1 MDNWSFGIDNDKLI
15 ELVLSGKKTA
25 TTSNY
30 DENEL
35 PVIGEES
42 IIHYDNEKDACIV
55 KTIDYKIMKFKDMT
69 EDLASLE
76 GEGDLSLDYWRKVH
90 YEFFK
95 SYNPDFNEDT
105 LVVFERFELVKNLVE
120 ERLKLGELIANKNLE
135 LFKEIKSIKE
145 INAGFNN
152 TLFNV
157 NDKYVIKVCTNEEL
171 EGTFEIEYNFYKSN
185 KNNKYIP
192 KLYKYDNTKKE
203 VNYIYEIIEKLDG
216 NTLYYYW
223 YKMNEN
229 DRENTIEKL
238 IRIIKEFH
246 LVKGKEYDWSNK
258 IKEDIKK
265 HVVACK
271 NIFNEKDYNMIIN
284 SFEKYDK
291 YLSNNKFSLIHN
303 DLHFDN
309 IIYDN
314 GELRIIDFN
323 DSIDAPI
330 DFEFR
335 QLYMCQEKPWKWAN
349 IEMDPYQKP
358 KDYINIWKYI
368 KKYYKELNDIDY
380 LEQRMIIYRIWN
392 DAELLE
398 KYKSKELI
406 DGIINNSIK
415 LYK

>member
-1 MDNWSFGIDNDKLI
+1 M
-15 ELVLSGKKTA
+15 
-25 TTSNY
+25 
-30 DENEL
+30 

-69 EDLASLE
+69 EDLAALE
-76 GEGDLSLDYWRKVH
+76 GEGDLSLEYWRKVH
-90 YEFFK
+90 FDFFK
-95 SYNPDFNEDT
+95 SYNPDFNDDT
-105 LVVFERFELVKNLVE
+105 LVVFERFKLVKNLVQ
-120 ERLKLGELIANKNLE
+120 ERLELGKLITSKNLD

-152 TLFNV
+152 TLFDV
-157 NDKYVIKVCTNEEL
+157 NDKYVIKVCTNKEL
-171 EGTFEIEYNFYKSN
+171 EDTFEKEYNFYKSN
-185 KNNKYIP
+185 QNNKYIP
-192 KLYKYDNTKKE
+192 KLYKYDNSKKDT
-203 VNYIYEIIEKLDG
+203 NYIYEIIEKLDG

-229 DRENTIEKL
+229 DKEKTIEKL
-238 IRIIKEFH
+238 INIIKDFH
-246 LVKGKEYDWSNK
+246 SLKTEGYNWSNK
-258 IKEDIKK
+258 IKKDIKK

-271 NIFNEKDYNMIIN
+271 KLFNEKDYNMIIN

-291 YLSNNKFSLIHN
+291 YLSNNIFTLIHN

-309 IIYDN
+309 IIYNN
-314 GELRIIDFN
+314 GDLKIIDFN
-323 DSIDAPI
+323 DSIIAPI

-335 QLYMCQEKPWKWAN
+335 QLYMCLEKPWKWAN

-368 KKYYKELNDIDY
+368 KKYYQELNNINY
-380 LEQRMIIYRIWN
+380 LEQKMIIYKVWN

-406 DGIINNSIK
+406 DGIVNNSNKINNYIDEK
-415 LYK
+415 